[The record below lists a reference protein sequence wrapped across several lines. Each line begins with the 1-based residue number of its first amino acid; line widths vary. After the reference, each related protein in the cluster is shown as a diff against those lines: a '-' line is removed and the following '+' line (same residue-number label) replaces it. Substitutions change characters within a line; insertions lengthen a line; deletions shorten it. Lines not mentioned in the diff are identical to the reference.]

1 MDELSIDCARR
12 ISAIA
17 QQLMQVAQ
25 RLTGD
30 AELSAAQP
38 TPEMLQKEKE
48 KRCLYCGK
56 VVDTAAEQYRRG
68 LCQADY
74 QKVNAQIKQ
83 GHASEAEMIVK
94 GWWLPAKKPGKQAE
108 DRRLEEYIQAK
119 TNAAKLNEAHTIVTD
134 AGQATP
140 PAKPQKPP
148 PKNKPT
154 TK

>member
-1 MDELSIDCARR
+1 VIAGKALAEFPQFATFQGMDELSIDCARR

-94 GWWLPAKKPGKQAE
+94 GW
-108 DRRLEEYIQAK
+108 
-119 TNAAKLNEAHTIVTD
+119 
-134 AGQATP
+134 
-140 PAKPQKPP
+140 
-148 PKNKPT
+148 
-154 TK
+154 